1 MSGSAGQGYFISPEG
16 GPGPGVL
23 LLHSFWGLNRHT
35 KDTANRLADSGFT
48 VLAPDLADGE
58 VYTKNDEAMAALA
71 EMDVNVNASL
81 VQSSLG
87 ILRRASRDKTAPIGV
102 LGYGSGAS
110 WALWL
115 SARLTEEISTVVT
128 YYGTQSI
135 PMEGSTASYLA
146 HWAEED
152 DIVSDLEVADLGL
165 SLSMAGLDFKF
176 EHHDGTAHGFA
187 EEGHAAYDG
196 QAEAVA
202 WRKTAEFLAEHLRLR
217 WSEANEP
224 G

>member
-1 MSGSAGQGYFISPEG
+1 MSAAGGQGYFISPEE

-48 VLAPDLADGE
+48 VLAPDLANGE
-58 VYTKNDEAMAALA
+58 VFTSDDDAMAALA
-71 EMDVNVNASL
+71 EMDVNINASL

-115 SARLTEEISTVVT
+115 SARLSEEVGAVVT
-128 YYGTQSI
+128 YYGSQNI
-135 PMEGSTASYLA
+135 AMDGSRASYLA
-146 HWAEED
+146 HWAESD
-152 DIVSDLEVADLGL
+152 DMVSDLEVADLGL
-165 SLSMAGLDFKF
+165 SLQLAGRDFRF
-176 EHHDGTAHGFA
+176 EHHEGTRHGFA
-187 EEGHAAYDG
+187 EAGHGSFDG

-202 WRKTAEFLAEHLRLR
+202 WRQTAEFLANELDLRR
-217 WSEANEP
+217 PDPSV
-224 G
+224 